1 MLKISWTEKRTNV
14 SITEQIGESTR
25 LEDKITRQTLSYF
38 GHIMRSNG
46 LEKSVMVGMGGR
58 SRSRGRPRARW
69 MDDIVK
75 LTVKCISELRDATRD
90 RVEWRRTVMGV
101 TRGRP
106 RPDGTR

>member
-46 LEKSVMVGMGGR
+46 LEKSVMVGMGGG

-69 MDDIVK
+69 MDAIIK
-75 LTVKCISELRDATRD
+75 LTGKCISELSGDELSWVSPEVVRDLTAQGC
-90 RVEWRRTVMGV
+90 VVGS
-101 TRGRP
+101 
-106 RPDGTR
+106 